1 MHDSEGSPP
10 NTTSTLGTNR
20 QLSQLVKVPIRAGTM
35 LSLAGLSMAE
45 QYQWGPAQF
54 AILQSAYLAGYP
66 LTQMLGG
73 ALADLLGARVVFAV
87 AVTLWCVAVRSTR
100 SPFHAFPV
108 PAQPNLRLVTHDRDA
123 LWDGLLRHSS
133 ELNLI

>member
-1 MHDSEGSPP
+1 
-10 NTTSTLGTNR
+10 
-20 QLSQLVKVPIRAGTM
+20 M

-87 AVTLWCVAVRSTR
+87 AVTLWCVAVYSLLAPLSRLR
-100 SPFHAFPV
+100 SPCPTKPGHPHE
-108 PAQPNLRLVTHDRDA
+108 RSA
-123 LWDGLLRHSS
+123 LGTGVLANSD
-133 ELNLI
+133 